1 MQHLRPTH
9 LAIALLIAL
18 TGCVGELSEAP
29 GRRTSPPPPVDGGTP
44 IPGVDAWVPPGV
56 DGGPLPVPVDAWVP
70 PGVDAGTVV
79 EMPDA
84 FVPAPLYPSATIG
97 TRCSEGAEREFLVL
111 SSDPPDCMAHARS
124 FTTPDPTR
132 FVPIQAGAGSSFT
145 TTATMCTA
153 EGACAPTSIAVTL
166 TRTASGATGEW
177 SATVGGIART
187 GRIDAMRCDYDAL
200 LPPAGEAPVGDVALR
215 EVAIYQGVKI
225 TIARDGS
232 AVAPSAPIVAGR
244 DALVRLFVEPRA
256 GFVAREVVAR
266 VALGDGAPIEV
277 RGRIQGSSTDA
288 DLASTLNLRIP
299 GDRIT
304 PDVPISVGIYDVA
317 TTCGGG
323 GGATGGARF
332 PSSGT
337 ATLAARDN
345 GGTFR
350 VVLVPVRYGADGSNR
365 LPDTSAANVAAYRD
379 FMRSV
384 FPVEDVEITVRSS
397 PLVWN
402 NGIGADGS
410 GWSQLLNECMN
421 LRQSDR
427 PPADTYYYCL
437 FNPASTFSQFCGRGC
452 VAGLGPVPSVRDTF
466 SRASIGLGYRGT
478 EDTFVHEVGHSLGRP
493 HAPCGGASGAEASYP
508 YSGGRIGSWGYDLL
522 SNQLLNPSQHTDV
535 MGYCDDQWISDYNYR
550 LIFDRI
556 RGVRGSASLSGAPT
570 RYATVVVDVDG
581 SLSWG
586 SEVELVV
593 PPDGDALDATWTSAS
608 GEIAVDATLLPVS
621 HVDGGILY
629 VPVPDTSV
637 TAITIPGYGTLAVR

>member
-1 MQHLRPTH
+1 MQHLRLAH
-9 LAIALLIAL
+9 LALALLTTLA
-18 TGCVGELSEAP
+18 GCVGELSEAP
-29 GRRTSPPPPVDGGTP
+29 GRRTSPPVDGGTP
-44 IPGVDAWVPPGV
+44 IPPGVDAWVPPGVDAWVPPGV
-56 DGGPLPVPVDAWVP
+56 DGGPP
-70 PGVDAGTVV
+70 PGPIDSGIVVDP
-79 EMPDA
+79 PDA

-111 SSDPPDCMAHARS
+111 SSEPADCMAHARS
-124 FTTPDPTR
+124 FTTPDATR
-132 FVPIQAGAGSSFT
+132 FVPVQVGAASPFT
-145 TTATMCTA
+145 TTATMCSDD
-153 EGACAPTSIAVTL
+153 GACAPTSITVTL

-187 GRIDAMRCDYDAL
+187 GRIEASRCDYDAL
-200 LPPAGEAPVGDVALR
+200 LPPAGETPIGDAALR

-225 TIARDGS
+225 TIAREGA

-244 DALVRLFVEPRA
+244 DALLRLFVEPRA

-266 VALGDGAPIEV
+266 VELGDGAPIEV

-288 DLASTLNLRIP
+288 DLASTLNVRIP

-304 PDVPISVGIYDVA
+304 PEVPIAVGIYDVA
-317 TTCGGG
+317 ATCGG

-337 ATLAARDN
+337 ATLAARSN

-350 VVLVPVRYGADGSNR
+350 VVLVPVRYAADGSNR

-384 FPVEDVEITVRSS
+384 FPVQDVEITVRSS

-402 NGIGADGS
+402 GGIGADGS

-437 FNPASTFSQFCGRGC
+437 FSPASSFSQFCGRGC

-522 SNQLLNPSQHTDV
+522 QNQLLNPSQHTDV
-535 MGYCDDQWISDYNYR
+535 MGYCDNQWISDYNYR
-550 LIFDRI
+550 LVFERI
-556 RGVRGSASLSGAPT
+556 RGVRGIASVSGTPT

-586 SEVELVV
+586 SEVELVFA
-593 PPDGDALDATWTSAS
+593 PDGDALDATWATTS
-608 GEIAVDATLLPVS
+608 GEIAADATLLPVS
-621 HVDGGILY
+621 HVDGGIVY
-629 VPVPDTSV
+629 VPVPDASV